1 MKPPVRIFSERRQ
14 LRGFGFTLLEMM
26 VVVAVFGILATIA
39 IPYYIG
45 DVHKGQR
52 ADATTSLRDLANRLE
67 RYYSDNNTYA
77 TATIGAGVASTDV
90 LPAAP
95 SKQGYYT
102 LSFSAQSATAYVIKA
117 TRVSTGPLAGDTE
130 CGDFSLS
137 STDVRSVTGTLP
149 WNRCW

>member
-1 MKPPVRIFSERRQ
+1 MKRSGQSLAVRRHRRSI
-14 LRGFGFTLLEMM
+14 GFTLLEMM

-77 TATIGAGVASTDV
+77 TATIGAGVTATDV
-90 LPAAP
+90 LPASA

-102 LSFSAQSATAYVIKA
+102 LSFSSQSATAYVIKA
-117 TRVSTGPLAGDTE
+117 TRVSSGPLAGDTE